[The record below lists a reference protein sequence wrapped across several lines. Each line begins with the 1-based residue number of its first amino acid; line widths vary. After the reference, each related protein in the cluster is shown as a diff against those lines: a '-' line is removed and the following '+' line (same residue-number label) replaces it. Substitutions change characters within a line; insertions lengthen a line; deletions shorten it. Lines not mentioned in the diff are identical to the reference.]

1 MKLKEQGNESF
12 NKKDYI
18 TACSSYDKG
27 IPYLHFAVPFTSE
40 PDIIE
45 SDKEHEEEI
54 KAGQELAFILHNNKA
69 TCCIKLGD
77 YHAAIVE
84 VWIGISFDVVH
95 GSLEQAATERE
106 GAVSSRT
113 GEVQIRTVARSSGG
127 FRGLSCSRSGKQG
140 CKD

>member
-69 TCCIKLGD
+69 MCCIKLGD

-84 VWIGISFDVVH
+84 VWIGISFVLTARRSA
-95 GSLEQAATERE
+95 SLFCPTN
-106 GAVSSRT
+106 S
-113 GEVQIRTVARSSGG
+113 VAGTRV
-127 FRGLSCSRSGKQG
+127 FIWAR
-140 CKD
+140 